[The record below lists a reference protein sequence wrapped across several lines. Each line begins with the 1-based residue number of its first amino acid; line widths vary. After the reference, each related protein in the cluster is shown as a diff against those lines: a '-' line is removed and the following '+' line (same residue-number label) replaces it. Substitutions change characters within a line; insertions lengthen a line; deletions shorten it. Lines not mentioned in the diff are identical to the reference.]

1 MDPEIRQRYHPGIL
15 QETLKRYAIQEKDIQ
30 LLDGFESF
38 IYEFQRPRGAFILRI
53 GHSLRRSEAL
63 ILGEVDWINYLAAGG
78 AGVAKAVPSA
88 GGRLVEFIEDGCG
101 EQFIATAFHKAAGG
115 PPSKAMWNPRLF
127 RAWGRLL
134 GRMHALTKTYQ
145 PPDPA
150 WKREA
155 WDSPGNMTVESWLPA
170 GESRVLAKFHTLMEH
185 LSALPKDRES
195 YGLFHQDAHAGNFF
209 VDADYTI
216 TLFDFDDCVYGWFI
230 YDIAMVLFYGLMGHE
245 SDLEYIELFISHF
258 LQGYREENTLAP
270 EWLGEIPHF
279 LKLREID
286 LYAQILFSYGGADK
300 IDDPWCLNYMQGRKE
315 KIEAGQAYIDFDWMR
330 LSSHLSSHS
339 LRNKP

>member
-15 QETLKRYAIQEKDIQ
+15 QETLKRYAIQEQDIQ

-38 IYEFQRPRGAFILRI
+38 IYEYRHPEGEFILRI

-78 AGVAKAVPSA
+78 AGVAQAIPSA
-88 GGRLVEFIEDGCG
+88 RGRLVEFIQDGRG
-101 EQFIATAFHKAAGG
+101 EYFIATAFHKAAGG

-134 GRMHALTKTYQ
+134 GRMHALTKDYQ
-145 PPDPA
+145 PSDPA
-150 WKREA
+150 WRREA
-155 WDSPGNMTVESWLPA
+155 WDSPGNMTVEDWLPA
-170 GESRVLAKFHTLMEH
+170 DEPLVLGRFTALMEH
-185 LSALPKDRES
+185 LTALPKGRNS
-195 YGLFHQDAHAGNFF
+195 YGLIHQDAHAGNFY
-209 VDADYTI
+209 VDADYRI

-245 SDLEYIELFISHF
+245 TDPAHIELFTSQF
-258 LQGYREENTLAP
+258 LTGYQEENTLAP
-270 EWLGEIPHF
+270 VWLREIPFF

-300 IDDPWCLNYMQGRKE
+300 VDDPWCLNYMKGRKE
-315 KIEAGQAYIDFDWMR
+315 KIEADQPYIDFDWMGLR
-330 LSSHLSSHS
+330 PSLSNHS
-339 LRNKP
+339 RRNKP